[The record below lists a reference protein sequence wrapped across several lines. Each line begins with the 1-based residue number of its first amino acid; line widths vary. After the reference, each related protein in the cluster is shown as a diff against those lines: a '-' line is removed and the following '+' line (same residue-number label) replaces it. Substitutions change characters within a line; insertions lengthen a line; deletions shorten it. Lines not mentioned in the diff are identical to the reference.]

1 MNMLNKKINRIVIIS
16 FLIKLIFV
24 VFFHEK
30 ILSDEWRVL
39 VQNFENYKSYSYYIF
54 NGKELP
60 SSYMPPLYFLFI
72 FFNKILSFGK
82 INFLY
87 LIYFN
92 QVLIS
97 SITVYLFYNLCKN
110 FFNEK
115 ISLLGSLI
123 FSIFPLMIFSCG
135 VISSACLQLFFYL
148 LFFNLY
154 LRILSNKFNYK
165 NLLYLIFTS
174 AFTLILRGEFL
185 IIFLFSL
192 IFLIFFK
199 KKNFTY
205 AILILFFTTMIIS
218 PYLIRNYVNTNK
230 VHIVNV
236 TGYALWKGNNQLA
249 KVEGFHNSLHPK
261 NRKAWPQ
268 IPEFENLYEKL
279 DKIKKDK
286 KYEISRDQ
294 TFKKEAINNI
304 FSDKKKYFLL
314 YVKKIF
320 SYFFIDLNS
329 SIKNYYNPAHII
341 PILLFSIC
349 SIPGAFIGLKRSK
362 KPKIIYLL
370 SMTFILIGFISI
382 FFILPRY
389 KISIISSQILF
400 SLFFFEYLIKNF
412 KKRRSNNE

>member
-30 ILSDEWRVL
+30 ILSDEWHVL

-123 FSIFPLMIFSCG
+123 FSIFPLMIFSNG

-154 LRILSNKFNYK
+154 FRILSNKFNYK

-192 IFLIFFK
+192 IFLTFLK
-199 KKNFTY
+199 KKNFIY
-205 AILILFFTTMIIS
+205 AILILFFTMMIIS

-261 NRKAWPQ
+261 RRNAWPQ
-268 IPEFENLYEKL
+268 IPEFENLYKKL

-304 FSDKKKYFLL
+304 LSDKKKYFLL
-314 YVKKIF
+314 YIKKNF

-329 SIKNYYNPAHII
+329 SIENYYNPAHII

-362 KPKIIYLL
+362 NPKIIYLL
-370 SMTFILIGFISI
+370 LMTFILIGFISI

-400 SLFFFEYLIKNF
+400 SLFFFEYLIENF